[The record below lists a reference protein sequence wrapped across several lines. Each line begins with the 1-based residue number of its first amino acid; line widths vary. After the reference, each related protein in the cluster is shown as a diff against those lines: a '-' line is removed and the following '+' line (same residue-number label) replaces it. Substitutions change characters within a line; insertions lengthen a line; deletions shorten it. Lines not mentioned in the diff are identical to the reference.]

1 MTIKQVRE
9 SRGYS
14 QLVIAAA
21 LGMDV
26 PLVSKIERYRCL
38 PIPKD
43 MEILTELLDCE
54 ISDLYTSKEI
64 TFRKEKEKERKSED
78 VYKVCV
84 RFPSETKVRIKELFK
99 ECGYHSVS
107 DWVYAC
113 FRRLEKQAEIIK
125 KARAV
130 KGTTTQARN
139 KKM

>member
-1 MTIKQVRE
+1 MTVKSVRE
-9 SRGYS
+9 SRGLT
-14 QLVIAAA
+14 QKDVAQA

-26 PLVSKIERYRCL
+26 PLVSKIEGYRCL

-43 MEILTELLDCE
+43 MAILTELLDCE

-64 TFRKEKEKERKSED
+64 TFGKKKKKQSED

-84 RFPSETKVRIKELFK
+84 RFPSETKERIKELFK

-130 KGTTTQARN
+130 KGVTTRARN